1 MTQMKQLLLATLMLV
16 VATSSNLFAQSQ
28 LGFLPDDNVKTLLQ
42 RQVGK
47 SVELRMRS
55 GEKIAGKLEKVGDT
69 MVYLSQLT
77 GAEFY
82 EAAVAMDGIN
92 AVVMRAKSN

>member
-1 MTQMKQLLLATLMLV
+1 MKHLLLVLFMLV
-16 VATSSNLFAQSQ
+16 GVASSSVLAQQ
-28 LGFLPDDNVKTLLQ
+28 IDFLPDDNVKTLLQ

-47 SVELRMRS
+47 TVELRMRS
-55 GEKIAGKLEKVGDT
+55 GEKIGGKLERVGDT
-69 MVYLSQLT
+69 MVHLSQLT

-82 EAAVAMDGIN
+82 EAAVAMDAIS

>member
-1 MTQMKQLLLATLMLV
+1 MLV
-16 VATSSNLFAQSQ
+16 GVASSSVLAQQ
-28 LGFLPDDNVKTLLQ
+28 IDFLPDDNVKTLLQ

-47 SVELRMRS
+47 TVELRMRS
-55 GEKIAGKLEKVGDT
+55 GEKIGGKLERVGDT
-69 MVYLSQLT
+69 MVHLSQLT

-82 EAAVAMDGIN
+82 EAAVAMDAIS

>member
-1 MTQMKQLLLATLMLV
+1 MKHLLPVLFVLVGVANSNVLA
-16 VATSSNLFAQSQ
+16 QIE
-28 LGFLPDDNVKTLLQ
+28 FLPDDNVKTLLQ

-47 SVELRMRS
+47 TVELRMRS
-55 GEKIAGKLEKVGDT
+55 GEKISGKLERVGDT
-69 MVYLSQLT
+69 MVHLTQLT

-92 AVVMRAKSN
+92 AVDMRAKSN

>member
-1 MTQMKQLLLATLMLV
+1 MLV
-16 VATSSNLFAQSQ
+16 GIASSSVLAQQ
-28 LGFLPDDNVKTLLQ
+28 IDFLPDDNVKTLLQ

-47 SVELRMRS
+47 TVELRMRS
-55 GEKIAGKLEKVGDT
+55 GEKIGGKLERVGDT
-69 MVYLSQLT
+69 MVHLSQLT

>member
-1 MTQMKQLLLATLMLV
+1 MLV
-16 VATSSNLFAQSQ
+16 GVASSSVLAQQ
-28 LGFLPDDNVKTLLQ
+28 IDFLPDDNVKTLLQ

-47 SVELRMRS
+47 TVELRMRS
-55 GEKIAGKLEKVGDT
+55 GEKIGGKLERVGDT
-69 MVYLSQLT
+69 MAHLSQLT

-82 EAAVAMDGIN
+82 EAAVAMDAIS

>member
-1 MTQMKQLLLATLMLV
+1 MLV
-16 VATSSNLFAQSQ
+16 GVASSSVLAQQ
-28 LGFLPDDNVKTLLQ
+28 IDFLPDDNVKTLLQ

-47 SVELRMRS
+47 TVELRMRS
-55 GEKIAGKLEKVGDT
+55 GEKIGGKLEKVGDT
-69 MVYLSQLT
+69 MVHLSQLT

-82 EAAVAMDGIN
+82 EAAVAMDAIS

>member
-1 MTQMKQLLLATLMLV
+1 MKHLLLVLFMLV
-16 VATSSNLFAQSQ
+16 GIASSSVLAQQ
-28 LGFLPDDNVKTLLQ
+28 IDFLPDDTIKTLLQ

-47 SVELRMRS
+47 TVELRMRS
-55 GEKIAGKLEKVGDT
+55 GEKIGGKLEKVGDT
-69 MVYLSQLT
+69 MVHLTQLT

>member
-1 MTQMKQLLLATLMLV
+1 MLV
-16 VATSSNLFAQSQ
+16 GVASSSVLAQQ
-28 LGFLPDDNVKTLLQ
+28 IDFLPDDTIKTLLQ

-47 SVELRMRS
+47 TVELRMRS
-55 GEKIAGKLEKVGDT
+55 GEKIAGKLERVGDT
-69 MVYLSQLT
+69 MVHLTQLT

>member
-1 MTQMKQLLLATLMLV
+1 MKHLLLVLFVLV
-16 VATSSNLFAQSQ
+16 GVANSNVLAQIE
-28 LGFLPDDNVKTLLQ
+28 FLPDDNVKTLLQ

-47 SVELRMRS
+47 TVELRMRS
-55 GEKIAGKLEKVGDT
+55 GEKISGKLERVGDT
-69 MVYLSQLT
+69 MVHLTQLT

>member
-1 MTQMKQLLLATLMLV
+1 MLV
-16 VATSSNLFAQSQ
+16 AIASSNVVAQQ
-28 LGFLPDDNVKTLLQ
+28 IDFLPDDNVKTLLQ

-47 SVELRMRS
+47 TVELRMRS

-69 MVYLSQLT
+69 MVHLSQLT

-82 EAAVAMDGIN
+82 EAAVAMDAIS

>member
-1 MTQMKQLLLATLMLV
+1 MKHLLLVLFVLV
-16 VATSSNLFAQSQ
+16 GVASSSVLAQQ
-28 LGFLPDDNVKTLLQ
+28 IDFLPDDNVKTLLQ

-47 SVELRMRS
+47 TVELRMRS
-55 GEKIAGKLEKVGDT
+55 GEKIGGKLERVGDT
-69 MVYLSQLT
+69 MVHLSQLT

-82 EAAVAMDGIN
+82 EAAVAMDAIN

>member
-1 MTQMKQLLLATLMLV
+1 MKHLLFAILMLV
-16 VATSSNLFAQSQ
+16 AVTSSNLLAQSQ
-28 LGFLPDDNVKTLLQ
+28 LDFRPDDTVKTLLE

-55 GEKIAGKLEKVGDT
+55 GEKLAGKLERVGDT
-69 MVYLSQLT
+69 MVHLSQLT

-82 EAAVAMDGIN
+82 DAAVALDSIS
-92 AVVMRAKSN
+92 AVVVRAKAN

>member
-1 MTQMKQLLLATLMLV
+1 MLV
-16 VATSSNLFAQSQ
+16 GIASSSVLAQQ
-28 LGFLPDDNVKTLLQ
+28 IDFLPDDNVKTLLQ

-47 SVELRMRS
+47 TVELRMRS
-55 GEKIAGKLEKVGDT
+55 GEKIGGKLERVGDT
-69 MVYLSQLT
+69 MVHLSQLT

-82 EAAVAMDGIN
+82 EAAVAMDAIS